1 MSKNRLL
8 PCPFCGSSKV
18 AIEEADDFLFYV
30 ECAKCGS
37 KGANSTDADQAVE
50 NWNKRNNNNNLDAL
64 QNKANKMWS
73 ALGDVTATA
82 MEASD
87 ITLSVTKKLSNY
99 IDILKELLEAIKHE
113 QE

>member
-1 MSKNRLL
+1 MEYKLK

-37 KGANSTDADQAVE
+37 KGADSTDADRAVE
-50 NWNKRNNNNNLDAL
+50 NWNKRTNNNNLDAL
-64 QNKANKMWS
+64 QNKANKMWA
-73 ALGDVTATA
+73 ALGDVTTTA
-82 MEASD
+82 MTANAV
-87 ITLSVTKKLSNY
+87 TLSVAKKLNNY
-99 IDILKELLEAIKHE
+99 IDVLKELLEAIQHE